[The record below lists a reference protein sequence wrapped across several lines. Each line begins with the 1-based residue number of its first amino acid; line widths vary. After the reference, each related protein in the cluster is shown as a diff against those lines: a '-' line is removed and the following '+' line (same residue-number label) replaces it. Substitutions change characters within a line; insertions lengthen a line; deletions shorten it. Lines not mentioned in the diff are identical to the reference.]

1 MNKILNFINE
11 KFLFRVDRKKKEFCR
26 HRVMEH
32 DHITYRSLLI
42 FIILAQSAMLITS
55 FIATNSYNPN
65 EVNTMYRVY
74 YIVLLVSSL
83 IFLIIMEFFYKK
95 KKPLPYYV
103 FVSLAM
109 LMFMLW
115 GSGISLIDSHSKR
128 DMLYYAIAM
137 ITSTLFITLEPWVS
151 TLGCTLSTIFYV
163 VVYNVSPN
171 VGGTAGYGFVLGVIT
186 IYLICVIGSTFNF
199 NRRISAIMLE
209 GEVLDL
215 NKKLSQKA
223 YFDDL
228 TNVHNRRFLTESID
242 APLTF
247 GTNSSAC
254 MMLDIDHFKKINDT
268 YGHQVGD
275 KCLARLGT
283 EINYLIENIP
293 NSYCVRYGGEEFL
306 IFFREI
312 NEEQLREIGNRFREK
327 IAKNVIPISG
337 GNTISYKISIGLA
350 KATEQIS
357 YNNMINQADRALYK
371 AKETRNATI
380 FYDDFADELA
390 NE

>member
-1 MNKILNFINE
+1 
-11 KFLFRVDRKKKEFCR
+11 
-26 HRVMEH
+26 
-32 DHITYRSLLI
+32 
-42 FIILAQSAMLITS
+42 
-55 FIATNSYNPN
+55 
-65 EVNTMYRVY
+65 
-74 YIVLLVSSL
+74 
-83 IFLIIMEFFYKK
+83 
-95 KKPLPYYV
+95 
-103 FVSLAM
+103 
-109 LMFMLW
+109 
-115 GSGISLIDSHSKR
+115 
-128 DMLYYAIAM
+128 
-137 ITSTLFITLEPWVS
+137 
-151 TLGCTLSTIFYV
+151 
-163 VVYNVSPN
+163 
-171 VGGTAGYGFVLGVIT
+171 
-186 IYLICVIGSTFNF
+186 
-199 NRRISAIMLE
+199 MLE

-371 AKETRNATI
+371 AKETRNTTI